1 MAQSSGALVIASLSS
16 MAPRKSRLTVDAK
29 FMGEGHEE
37 FRALGYLISA
47 ALVVAAAG
55 MAVIVTVSP
64 AFSAGV
70 TRLLWLL
77 IASSGVV
84 MFTFWAAVG
93 SMFAIR
99 RWIRD

>member
-1 MAQSSGALVIASLSS
+1 MPA
-16 MAPRKSRLTVDAK
+16 DAM
-29 FMGEGHEE
+29 FMGEHHQE

-55 MAVIVTVSP
+55 IAVIATVSP

-84 MFTFWAAVG
+84 MFAFWAAVG